1 MPRLVEHETV
11 SARVDPRV
19 ADIEGSTLASIAR
32 SEGTPVYVY
41 AASVVRERYLE
52 LDRAFG
58 AHPHRIHYALKA
70 NSTLALARLIRSL
83 GGCVDANSGGEVEV
97 ALKAG
102 FAPDDIVFT
111 GVGKTRAELEMAV
124 HRGLFA
130 INAESQGELE
140 RIDQLAQSAGVQAR
154 VALRLNPDVAAGAH
168 PHISTGQRVHKFGV
182 PLGDAKVICRW
193 VGEAAG
199 LALVGVHA
207 HIGSQMVTVDPIRQ
221 AAAVIADFAREVKAG
236 GAPLEHIDIGGGLGI
251 SYEGGD
257 VASAGDYAKAIVDAT
272 ASTGLSII
280 VEPGRWII
288 GPAGVLVTR
297 VVDVKPRGPDRFFV
311 VVDAGMSELVRP
323 ALYDAYHRIT
333 VLEPRSTPPV
343 ACDIVGPICET
354 SDVFGR
360 DRLVPLPLVDDLLVV
375 HDAGAYGASM
385 ASNYNRH
392 PLPAEVM
399 VDDGIPQVIRRR
411 QSVDDMLAME
421 A

>member
-1 MPRLVEHETV
+1 MPRLVEHDTV

-19 ADIEGSTLASIAR
+19 GDIEGSTLASIAR

-58 AHPHRIHYALKA
+58 EQPHRIHYALKA
-70 NSTLALARLIRSL
+70 NSTLAVARLIRSL
-83 GGCVDANSGGEVEV
+83 GGRVDANSGGEVEI

-168 PHISTGQRVHKFGV
+168 PHISTGQRAHKFGV
-182 PLGDAKVICRW
+182 PLGDAKAICRW

-199 LALVGVHA
+199 LELVGVHA

-221 AAAVIADFAREVKAG
+221 AAAVVADFAGEVKAG
-236 GAPLEHIDIGGGLGI
+236 GAPLEHIDIGGGFGI

-272 ASTGLSII
+272 APTGLSII

-288 GPAGVLVTR
+288 GPAGGLVTR
-297 VVDVKPRGPDRFFV
+297 VVDVKPRGTDRFFV
-311 VVDAGMSELVRP
+311 VVDAGMSELLRP

-399 VDDGIPQVIRRR
+399 VDGGIPQVIRRR
-411 QSVDDMLAME
+411 QTIDDMLAME